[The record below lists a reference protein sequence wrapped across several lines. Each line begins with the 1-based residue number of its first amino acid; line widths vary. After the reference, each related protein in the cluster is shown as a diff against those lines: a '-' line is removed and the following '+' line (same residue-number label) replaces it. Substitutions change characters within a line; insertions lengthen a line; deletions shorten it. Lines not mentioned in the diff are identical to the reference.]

1 MERLK
6 KVIEN
11 ELKNLEVNE
20 RNLLRQTSLFTINK
34 LIDNVKE
41 RMDEFEKSIL
51 DTTIQKNE
59 NVYIA
64 SLMIPKKDLYLY
76 EVTYSPIL
84 ESDLEENDLKKI
96 LTDNNEEKVL
106 NRVFINLGLEKLI
119 QLENKE
125 FIGKFFVTTKNI
137 L

>member
-64 SLMIPKKDLYLY
+64 SLMIPKKDLYL
-76 EVTYSPIL
+76 S
-84 ESDLEENDLKKI
+84 
-96 LTDNNEEKVL
+96 
-106 NRVFINLGLEKLI
+106 LI
-119 QLENKE
+119 H
-125 FIGKFFVTTKNI
+125 I
-137 L
+137 

>member
-51 DTTIQKNE
+51 DTTDRKS
-59 NVYIA
+59 V
-64 SLMIPKKDLYLY
+64 
-76 EVTYSPIL
+76 V
-84 ESDLEENDLKKI
+84 
-96 LTDNNEEKVL
+96 
-106 NRVFINLGLEKLI
+106 
-119 QLENKE
+119 
-125 FIGKFFVTTKNI
+125 
-137 L
+137 

>member
-34 LIDNVKE
+34 LIDNVKDRMEDFE
-41 RMDEFEKSIL
+41 RSIL

-59 NVYIA
+59 NVYIG
-64 SLMIPKKDLYLY
+64 SLMIPKR
-76 EVTYSPIL
+76 TYIYM
-84 ESDLEENDLKKI
+84 
-96 LTDNNEEKVL
+96 
-106 NRVFINLGLEKLI
+106 R
-119 QLENKE
+119 
-125 FIGKFFVTTKNI
+125 
-137 L
+137 

>member
-84 ESDLEENDLKKI
+84 ESDLEENNLKK
-96 LTDNNEEKVL
+96 
-106 NRVFINLGLEKLI
+106 F
-119 QLENKE
+119 
-125 FIGKFFVTTKNI
+125 
-137 L
+137 

>member
-84 ESDLEENDLKKI
+84 ESDLEENDLKK
-96 LTDNNEEKVL
+96 
-106 NRVFINLGLEKLI
+106 F
-119 QLENKE
+119 
-125 FIGKFFVTTKNI
+125 
-137 L
+137 

>member
-59 NVYIA
+59 NVYID
-64 SLMIPKKDLYLY
+64 K
-76 EVTYSPIL
+76 
-84 ESDLEENDLKKI
+84 
-96 LTDNNEEKVL
+96 
-106 NRVFINLGLEKLI
+106 
-119 QLENKE
+119 
-125 FIGKFFVTTKNI
+125 
-137 L
+137 